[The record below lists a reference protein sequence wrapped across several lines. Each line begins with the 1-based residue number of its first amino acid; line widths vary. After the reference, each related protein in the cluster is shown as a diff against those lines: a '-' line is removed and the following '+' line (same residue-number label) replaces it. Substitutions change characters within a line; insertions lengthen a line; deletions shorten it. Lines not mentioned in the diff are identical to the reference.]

1 MAPRVNRMVLPSVE
15 RNIMKSIRKRL
26 PLLVVLAALAVSA
39 TLVFAVTTTRYL
51 HVRVSNPTTKEL
63 VRVNVPLMLAEKI
76 IPAIN
81 HGQLRDGK
89 IQCGN
94 FTANSVNIRAILDAL
109 KTAPEGEFVTVQ
121 EIGNDVHVAKEH
133 GQMVVH
139 VVDKQGGENVDVTV
153 PWEVAQAL
161 ISDTREDQLN
171 VEAAIKALESIGDTT
186 LVRVTGKDENVR
198 VWVDSRNSDE

>member
-1 MAPRVNRMVLPSVE
+1 MFLSSVE
-15 RNIMKSIRKRL
+15 RNIMKSLRKRL
-26 PLLVVLAALAVSA
+26 PLLAALAALFISA
-39 TLVFAVTTTRYL
+39 TLLFAVTTTTRYL

-89 IQCGN
+89 IQCGD

-109 KTAPEGEFVTVQ
+109 KTAPEGEFVSVQ
-121 EIGNDVHVAKEH
+121 QIGNDVHVAKEH

-139 VVDKQGGENVDVTV
+139 VMDKQGGENVDVTV

-161 ISDTREDQLN
+161 ITDTREDQLN
-171 VEAAIKALESIGDTT
+171 VEAAIKALENIGDTT

>member
-1 MAPRVNRMVLPSVE
+1 
-15 RNIMKSIRKRL
+15 MKSLRKRL
-26 PLLVVLAALAVSA
+26 PLLAALAALFVSA
-39 TLVFAVTTTRYL
+39 TLLFAVTTTTRYL

-89 IQCGN
+89 IQCGD

-109 KTAPEGEFVTVQ
+109 KTAPEGEFVSVQ
-121 EIGNDVHVAKEH
+121 QIGNDVHVAKEH
-133 GQMVVH
+133 GQMVIH
-139 VVDKQGGENVDVTV
+139 VMDKKGGENVDVTV

-161 ISDTREDQLN
+161 ITDTREDQLN
-171 VEAAIKALESIGDTT
+171 VEAAIKALENIGDTT

>member
-1 MAPRVNRMVLPSVE
+1 MVLSSVE
-15 RNIMKSIRKRL
+15 RNIMKSLRKRL
-26 PLLVVLAALAVSA
+26 PLLAALAALFVSA
-39 TLVFAVTTTRYL
+39 TLLFAVTTTTRYL

-89 IQCGN
+89 IQCGD

-109 KTAPEGEFVTVQ
+109 KTAPEGEFVSVQ
-121 EIGNDVHVAKEH
+121 QIGNDVHVAKEH

-139 VVDKQGGENVDVTV
+139 VIDKKGGENVVVTV

-161 ISDTREDQLN
+161 ITDTREDQLN
-171 VEAAIKALESIGDTT
+171 VEAAIKALENIGDTT

>member
-1 MAPRVNRMVLPSVE
+1 MVLSSVE
-15 RNIMKSIRKRL
+15 RNIMKSLRKRL
-26 PLLVVLAALAVSA
+26 PLLAALAALFISA
-39 TLVFAVTTTRYL
+39 TLLFAVTTTTRYL

-89 IQCGN
+89 IQCGD

-109 KTAPEGEFVTVQ
+109 KTAPEGEFVSVQ
-121 EIGNDVHVAKEH
+121 QIGNDVHVAKEH

-139 VVDKQGGENVDVTV
+139 VMDKQGGENVDVTV

-161 ISDTREDQLN
+161 ITDTREDQLN
-171 VEAAIKALESIGDTT
+171 VEAAIKALENIGDTT

>member
-1 MAPRVNRMVLPSVE
+1 MAPRMNRTVLPSVE
-15 RNIMKSIRKRL
+15 RNIMKPLRKHL
-26 PLLVVLAALAVSA
+26 PLLAVLAALAVSA
-39 TLVFAVTTTRYL
+39 TLVFAATTTRYL

-89 IQCGN
+89 IQCGD
-94 FTANSVNIRAILDAL
+94 FTANNVNIRAILDAL
-109 KTAPEGEFVTVQ
+109 KTAPGGEFVTVQ
-121 EIGNDVHVAKEH
+121 EVGNDVHVAKEH

-139 VVDKQGGENVDVTV
+139 VMDKKDGQNVDVTV

-171 VEAAIKALESIGDTT
+171 IEAAIKALENIGDTT

-198 VWVDSRNSDE
+198 VWVDSKNSDE

>member
-1 MAPRVNRMVLPSVE
+1 MVLPSVE
-15 RNIMKSIRKRL
+15 RNIMKSLRKRL
-26 PLLVVLAALAVSA
+26 PLLAAFAALVVSA
-39 TLVFAVTTTRYL
+39 TLVFSAATTRYL
-51 HVRVSNPTTKEL
+51 HVRVSNPATKEL

-89 IQCGN
+89 IQVGE
-94 FTANSVNIRAILDAL
+94 FTANNVNIRAILDAL

-139 VVDKQGGENVDVTV
+139 VIDKHNGENVDVTI

-171 VEAAIKALESIGDTT
+171 VEAAIKALETIGDTT
-186 LVRVTGKDENVR
+186 LVRVTSKDENVR
-198 VWVDSRNSDE
+198 VWVDSRNTDE